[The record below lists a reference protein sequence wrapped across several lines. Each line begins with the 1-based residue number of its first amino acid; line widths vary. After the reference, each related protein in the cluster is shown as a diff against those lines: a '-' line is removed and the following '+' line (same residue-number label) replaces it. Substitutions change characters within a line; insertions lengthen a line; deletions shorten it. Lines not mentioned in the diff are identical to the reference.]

1 MDINRRQFVQR
12 STLTVVGL
20 RLAQG
25 TAFIGT
31 AELAGGCNLFNDI
44 LNWIPV
50 GEASVNAMLTV
61 LTSNGIAIAPA
72 VSAAVTL
79 TEAGLT
85 ALTAAVK
92 EYQATTPPPVGAV
105 AKVQTALKDVVD
117 NFQTFLAS
125 INVPGNIF
133 SVISGLAQV
142 VLSTVAA
149 FENQLPPTTPAATA
163 AARTTIVGATAHVG
177 QAVIVITP
185 KHRTV
190 RAYKKDW
197 NATLDAGTK
206 LGVLVPKSA
215 YHHISF
221 FEHL

>member
-1 MDINRRQFVQR
+1 MLNRRQMIQR
-12 STLTVVGL
+12 STLTIVGL

-25 TAFIGT
+25 AAILGT
-31 AELAGGCNLFNDI
+31 AELMGGCNVFTDI
-44 LNWIPV
+44 INWIPV
-50 GEASVNAMLTV
+50 GEASVNAMIAV

-72 VSAAVTL
+72 VTTAVAL
-79 TEAGLT
+79 TEAGLN

-125 INVPGNIF
+125 LNVPGNIF

-142 VLSTVAA
+142 VLSTIAA
-149 FENQLPPTTPAATA
+149 FEAQIPVAPAAA
-163 AARTTIVGATAHVG
+163 SRTTIVASSVHIG
-177 QAVIVITP
+177 QQTITIVP

-190 RAYKKDW
+190 RAYKHDW
-197 NATLDAGTK
+197 NATLDTGVK
-206 LGVLVPKSA
+206 LGVVVPASA
-215 YHHISF
+215 R
-221 FEHL
+221 L